1 LNRFHISSYKG
12 NWIDRTVTPIP
23 LLQLEVALRFWR
35 QQPCRRANGR
45 LTDKQHRAPRTGAP
59 TGPRR
64 RPGGR
69 SARVR
74 RSILDAT
81 VEALVETG
89 YAGLSVDEVA
99 RRAGVHKTTI
109 YRRWPD
115 VGALIIDALLDRQ
128 RGNVPIPD
136 TGELRSDLLALL
148 DAVTASITSPDGR
161 ALLRAAQE
169 SGPPELESLVHRF
182 WHARFALAREIFQ
195 RAADRGE
202 IAPELDHDLMVELA
216 VAPLFFRQLVTRE
229 PLSRAFRARLVDALI
244 DRALA
249 ERRRTRRR

>member
-1 LNRFHISSYKG
+1 VFPPA
-12 NWIDRTVTPIP
+12 T
-23 LLQLEVALRFWR
+23 A
-35 QQPCRRANGR
+35 
-45 LTDKQHRAPRTGAP
+45 
-59 TGPRR
+59 PRR

-81 VEALVETG
+81 VATLIDNG
-89 YAGLSVDEVA
+89 YAGLTVDEVA
-99 RRAGVHKTTI
+99 TRADVHKTTI

-115 VGALIIDALLDRQ
+115 VGMLVVEALLDLQQER
-128 RGNVPIPD
+128 VPIPD
-136 TGELRSDLLALL
+136 TGELRSDLLALV
-148 DAVTASITSPDGR
+148 DAVTASITSPGGT

-182 WHARFALAREIFQ
+182 WHARFALARQIFQ

-202 IAPELDHDLMVELA
+202 IPRDLDHDLMIELA

-229 PLSRAFRARLVDALI
+229 PLSPAFRVRIVDALL
-244 DRALA
+244 DKASASGRRP
-249 ERRRTRRR
+249 RRR